1 MARGQTQITPST
13 NFFMF
18 IASTPDDIRTWVRH
32 QRTSPD
38 FTVGF
43 VPTMGA
49 LHDGHLSLMRQA
61 KNECDIVVASIF
73 VNPLQFNVQSD
84 YDKYPRTTDSD
95 LGQCELMG
103 VDAVFLPTREIM
115 YPAGHETTVLPG
127 RTAEPMEG
135 AGRPGHFA
143 GVTTIVTKLFLSV
156 QPDRAYFGQKD
167 YQQLAVVKRMVLDLD
182 MGITVIGSPTVRE
195 QDGLAMSSRNVRLNP
210 DQRKAS
216 SIIYRG
222 LQKAH
227 DAFNN
232 GERNPAQLITLVSQ
246 TYDSESLARTE
257 YVSIA
262 DAATLQPV
270 SEVIDRAVI
279 AVAVWFGD
287 VRLIDNIEL
296 QP

>member
-1 MARGQTQITPST
+1 MQITPST
-13 NFFMF
+13 DLFMF
-18 IASTPDDIRTWVRH
+18 IASTPDDIRIWVRNT
-32 QRTSPD
+32 RSTPEV
-38 FTVGF
+38 TVGF
-43 VPTMGA
+43 IPTMGA

-61 KNECDIVVASIF
+61 KKECDIVVASIF

-95 LGQCELMG
+95 LEQCKQIG

-115 YPAGHETTVLPG
+115 YPVGHETTVLPG

-143 GVTTIVTKLFLSV
+143 GVTTVVTKLFLSV

-167 YQQLAVVKRMVLDLD
+167 YQQLAVIKKMVLDLD

-232 GERNPAQLITLVSQ
+232 GERNPARLITLVSQ
-246 TYDSESLARTE
+246 TYDTEPLARTE

-270 SEVIDRAVI
+270 SEVNDRVVI

-287 VRLIDNIEL
+287 IRLIDNIEL
-296 QP
+296 QS